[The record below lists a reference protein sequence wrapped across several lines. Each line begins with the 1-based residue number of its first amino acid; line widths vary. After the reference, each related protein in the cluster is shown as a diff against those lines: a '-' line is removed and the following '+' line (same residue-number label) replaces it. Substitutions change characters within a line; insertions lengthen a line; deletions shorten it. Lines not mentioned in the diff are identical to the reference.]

1 MAVFEFDKK
10 LYKLQLGGFN
20 KFCKKTCGEY
30 CKDEDLEFTFEALRS
45 AIDAYQFMLI
55 GKVSCSEEQR
65 KNMQSMIITLCT
77 SLAGYFSG

>member
-1 MAVFEFDKK
+1 MAVFEFGKK
-10 LYKLQLGGFN
+10 LYKLQLGGFER
-20 KFCKKTCGEY
+20 FCKRTYGEY

-65 KNMQSMIITLCT
+65 KNMQSMITTLCT